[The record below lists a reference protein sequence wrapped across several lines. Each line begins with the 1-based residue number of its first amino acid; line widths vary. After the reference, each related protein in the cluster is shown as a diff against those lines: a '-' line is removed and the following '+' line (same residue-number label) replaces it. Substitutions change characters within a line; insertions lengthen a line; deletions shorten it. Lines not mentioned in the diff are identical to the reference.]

1 MRPWNPEEAT
11 ASSRKCSRSTPE
23 TAMTSA
29 SARAAVWEGVISCS
43 WAEALGARRNVR
55 LMVSAAP
62 SGAAPT
68 WVFVPEASVLSRE
81 RSLEAAAIC
90 VT

>member
-1 MRPWNPEEAT
+1 
-11 ASSRKCSRSTPE
+11 
-23 TAMTSA
+23 MTSA

-43 WAEALGARRNVR
+43 WAEALGARRHVR

-68 WVFVPEASVLSRE
+68 WVCVPEASVLSRE